1 MQRCRGSVS
10 SSDGATGSYFYPAA
24 RLTKH
29 RCLPL
34 STRPPLL
41 KFPPLLPPFSLP
53 SGGVQDEENRSHQM
67 GDAGGGGT
75 GVQHQA
81 LQSPSVHTPL
91 RSHMLQ
97 SVLAFLF
104 SPPPPAEINM
114 GSRGCLHAA
123 EARVGSGAPRE
134 PFISLTEEVGKKN
147 EGCDGRM

>member
-1 MQRCRGSVS
+1 MQRCCGSVS
-10 SSDGATGSYFYPAA
+10 SSDGATGSYFYPTA

-29 RCLPL
+29 RCLLL
-34 STRPPLL
+34 STPFLNFSPS
-41 KFPPLLPPFSLP
+41 LPPFSLL

-97 SVLAFLF
+97 SVLAILF
-104 SPPPPAEINM
+104 PPHPPSPAEINM

-123 EARVGSGAPRE
+123 EARVGSGAPTRA
-134 PFISLTEEVGKKN
+134 FH
-147 EGCDGRM
+147 